1 MFKNSVGY
9 GQMRAKN
16 TFTINTNGFG
26 SEWSKRNGM
35 MLLLCLP
42 QNGRK
47 YPQAS

>member
-1 MFKNSVGY
+1 MFKNNVGY
-9 GQMRAKN
+9 GQTRVKN
-16 TFTINTNGFG
+16 TFTTNMNGFG
-26 SEWSKRNGM
+26 SEWSKSSGT